1 MALFF
6 VQFFSLKCRNKQ
18 IFVHLLRSDARHP
31 TNSVAKTKFPFVL
44 AIVVGE
50 ALCNAAGKMMMMM
63 MVKIVILM
71 VKIMM
76 ILIISVALLDK
87 RVMENGDT
95 TL

>member
-1 MALFF
+1 MQNL
-6 VQFFSLKCRNKQ
+6 NKS
-18 IFVHLLRSDARHP
+18 IVHLLRSDARHP

-50 ALCNAAGKMMMMM
+50 ALCNTAGKMRMMMMM
-63 MVKIVILM
+63 MFKMMILM
-71 VKIMM
+71 VKIMT